1 MQVDQIRDA
10 IRAQP
15 FRPFA
20 LRLVDGTTHIVRHPE
35 WVTIP
40 PVRRPRDIICWVFP
54 ENDSDHYRAHWVD
67 VGLVTELIVPWAPA
81 QPAAVQ
87 SE

>member
-10 IRAQP
+10 IHAQP

-20 LRLVDGTTHIVRHPE
+20 LRLVDGTTHIVTHPE

-40 PVRRPRDIICWVFP
+40 PGRRPRDIICWVSRG
-54 ENDSDHYRAHWVD
+54 NDAEQHRAHWVD

-81 QPAAVQ
+81 QPAGVQ
-87 SE
+87 GE